1 VLQTLQSIDLVAFAV
16 IANEYETQE
25 IWRLTASHGRLRFDK
40 LGSIDEF
47 RDRLARFTA
56 TPTAPALA
64 SELGALLIPQEMART
79 TDDPLYVV
87 LDAPLAKLP
96 FVALRRADQPMIA
109 WRPVIRS
116 PRFPVTSP
124 CEPQAASSGAL
135 VLADAKGDLPGARRE
150 SGKVASLFG
159 TAPLV
164 GAAATSPALFAA
176 KPVRLLHIAVHA
188 GFDAGGGVLV
198 LSDRSVSAAE
208 ISARKLGPDLV
219 VLSACS
225 TASSDDPEL
234 AGALSTAFL
243 AGGSSH
249 VIATLRPI
257 DDTGALEVTSRF
269 YDAHGADDPVGV
281 LAKVQAALATTTNT
295 EWPNYAVFS
304 KGVCSPGAWRR
315 NISE

>member
-1 VLQTLQSIDLVAFAV
+1 
-16 IANEYETQE
+16 
-25 IWRLTASHGRLRFDK
+25 
-40 LGSIDEF
+40 
-47 RDRLARFTA
+47 
-56 TPTAPALA
+56 
-64 SELGALLIPQEMART
+64 
-79 TDDPLYVV
+79 
-87 LDAPLAKLP
+87 
-96 FVALRRADQPMIA
+96 MIA